1 MSCDD
6 SSTTFPPVV
15 VWTKKN
21 TTDWVFH
28 PVGPPVDS
36 AKYQKLRAS
45 IELAQSSGLLLVRPS
60 IRAGDDGSQWGTPV
74 AVGGITR
81 NADGTTYGT
90 TFPDY
95 TTTTDGKRLVQ
106 PGVEAQNVSGTSLE
120 MGLVTLKLDRR
131 GV

>member
-1 MSCDD
+1 MLSTVENVDG
-6 SSTTFPPVV
+6 SSREQ
-15 VWTKKN
+15 N
-21 TTDWVFH
+21 
-28 PVGPPVDS
+28 
-36 AKYQKLRAS
+36 QKLRAS
-45 IELAQSSGLLLVRPS
+45 IELAQSSGLLLVRPA

-90 TFPDY
+90 TFPD
-95 TTTTDGKRLVQ
+95 TTSTTDGKRLVQ

-131 GV
+131 GGVTWGSVGGWRDRA